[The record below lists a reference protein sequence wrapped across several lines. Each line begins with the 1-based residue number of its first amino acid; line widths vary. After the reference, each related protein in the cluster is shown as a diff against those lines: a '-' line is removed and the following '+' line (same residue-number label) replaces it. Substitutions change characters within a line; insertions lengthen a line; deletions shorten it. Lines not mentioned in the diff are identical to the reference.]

1 MSPKFISFEGTD
13 GSGKSTQMKLFS
25 DRLNKNGIEHLLS
38 REPGGSKGAEEIRK
52 LLVEG
57 NPDRWSQYTEMLL
70 FTAARR
76 DHLERTVKPNLEAGK
91 TVVTDRF
98 ADSTRVYQGAARDG
112 MEFTVNAL
120 HDLMIKQ
127 DPDMTFIIDINPEI
141 ALKRGLERN
150 SGEDRFEEFGL
161 EFQQKLRTGFLN
173 LAKKYPKRCF
183 IIDGNGEPEIINE
196 RIWTI
201 YQDNT

>member
-1 MSPKFISFEGTD
+1 
-13 GSGKSTQMKLFS
+13 
-25 DRLNKNGIEHLLS
+25 
-38 REPGGSKGAEEIRK
+38 
-52 LLVEG
+52 
-57 NPDRWSQYTEMLL
+57 MLL

-76 DHLERTVKPNLEAGK
+76 DHLERTIKPNLKAGK

-98 ADSTRVYQGAARDG
+98 ADSTRVYQGATREG
-112 MEFTVNAL
+112 MEITVNAL

-127 DPDMTFIIDINPEI
+127 DPDITFIIDIDPEI

-161 EFQQKLRTGFLN
+161 EFQQALRRGFLN
-173 LAKKYPKRCF
+173 LAKKYLKRCF
-183 IIDGNGEPEIINE
+183 IIDGNGEPGIISE
-196 RIWTI
+196 RIWTT

>member
-1 MSPKFISFEGTD
+1 LPPKFISFEGID

-25 DRLNKNGIEHLLS
+25 DRLNEHGIEHLLS

-57 NPDRWSQYTEMLL
+57 NPDRWSHYTEMLL

-76 DHLERTVKPNLEAGK
+76 DHLERTIKPSLKAGK

-98 ADSTRVYQGAARDG
+98 ADSTRVYQGAAREG
-112 MEFTVNAL
+112 MEITVNAL

-127 DPDMTFIIDINPEI
+127 DPDITFIIDIDPEI

-161 EFQQKLRTGFLN
+161 EFQQALRRGFLN
-173 LAKKYPKRCF
+173 LAKKYLKRCF
-183 IIDGNGEPEIINE
+183 IIDGNGEPGIISE
-196 RIWTI
+196 RIWTT

>member
-1 MSPKFISFEGTD
+1 MTSKFISFEGID

-25 DRLNKNGIEHLLS
+25 ERLKKHGIEHVIS

-57 NPDRWSQYTEMLL
+57 NPDRWSHYTEMLL

-76 DHLERTVKPNLEAGK
+76 DHLERTILPNLESGK

-98 ADSTRVYQGAARDG
+98 ADSTRVYQGAAREG
-112 MEFTVNAL
+112 MELTVNAL
-120 HDLMIKQ
+120 HKLMIKS
-127 DPDMTFIIDINPEI
+127 DPDITFIIDIDPKI

-150 SGEDRFEEFGL
+150 SGEDRFEEFGIA
-161 EFQQKLRTGFLN
+161 FQQKLRSGFIN
-173 LAKKYPKRCF
+173 LAKKYRKRCF
-183 IIDGNGEPEIINE
+183 VIDGNGEPETICD
-196 RIWTI
+196 RIWTT
-201 YQDNT
+201 YQDNI

>member
-1 MSPKFISFEGTD
+1 MPPKFISFEGID

-25 DRLNKNGIEHLLS
+25 DRLNEHGIEHLLS

-57 NPDRWSQYTEMLL
+57 NPDRWSHHTEMLL

-76 DHLERTVKPNLEAGK
+76 DHLERTIKPNLKVGK

-98 ADSTRVYQGAARDG
+98 ADSTRVYQGATREG
-112 MEFTVNAL
+112 MEITVNAL

-127 DPDMTFIIDINPEI
+127 DPDITFIIDIDPEI

-161 EFQQKLRTGFLN
+161 EFN
-173 LAKKYPKRCF
+173 KRSEGVF
-183 IIDGNGEPEIINE
+183 
-196 RIWTI
+196 
-201 YQDNT
+201 